1 VIARCGQYQPD
12 NDFEGEDSWQ
22 RHQLTWRDKTAPD
35 PNVFQH
41 LVGCGPLYGRTV

>member
-22 RHQLTWRDKTAPD
+22 DHQSMWQDKTAPD
-35 PNVFQH
+35 PNVFRL
-41 LVGCGPLYGRTV
+41 LVGCGLLFGHTV